1 MREKK
6 QHEGD
11 AIFGTR
17 FKDNGS
23 DSEGCNEVSVPFD
36 TLVGELDRVF
46 WTQSHAGMF
55 GDDINTMLLVKEEWL
70 DEHYQ
75 Y

>member
-1 MREKK
+1 MKEMLFSAQDPKTMVRIARAVMR
-6 QHEGD
+6 
-11 AIFGTR
+11 F
-17 FKDNGS
+17 
-23 DSEGCNEVSVPFD
+23 SVPFD

-70 DEHYQ
+70 DEHY
-75 Y
+75 